1 MEFNAFVDRYQRQ
14 RDFDIAMGSFSAG
27 LDPDGPK
34 QQIVTGGTQNAMGY
48 SNKRVDDLLVQ
59 GAQEQDD
66 TKRKTIYDEIQ
77 KIVMDEL
84 PIYYMIT
91 LKVFT
96 AFDKKVKDIVPLKG
110 GDILRQN
117 NRQVMDWWLE
127 Q

>member
-1 MEFNAFVDRYQRQ
+1 
-14 RDFDIAMGSFSAG
+14 MGSFSAG

-34 QQIVTGGTQNAMGY
+34 EQLKTGGAQNAMGY
-48 SNKRVDDLLVQ
+48 SNKRVDELLVQ
-59 GAQEQDD
+59 GVVEQDD

-91 LKVFT
+91 LKNFT
-96 AFDKKVKDIVPLKG
+96 AFDKKVKDVVPLKG
-110 GDILRQN
+110 GDIFRQN
-117 NRQVMDWWLE
+117 NRQFMEWWLE